1 MEMTTTAWDALQDF
15 MQRNEYLIDREY
27 VNACRHFADAYDRDA
42 AFEVWQSALNRYLP
56 YIQEIDRMTGRME
69 ERLGITTALTDAC
82 IRASLTHLAGRIPV
96 YAMMRTGRCQA
107 VQALLTLFTGQ
118 QGAGAALSES
128 V

>member
-1 MEMTTTAWDALQDF
+1 MEMNTAAWDALQDF

-27 VNACRHFADAYDRDA
+27 VSACRHFADSYDRDA
-42 AFEVWQSALNRYLP
+42 AFDIWQSALNRYLP

-82 IRASLTHLAGRIPV
+82 IRASLTHLAERIPV
-96 YAMMRTGRCQA
+96 YAMMRTGKRQA
-107 VQALLTLFTGQ
+107 VQALLAFLSAGQ
-118 QGAGAALSES
+118 ETVLSES